1 MSLAW
6 RQVLSTTPAKGLR
19 FPRRSD
25 IKALMS
31 SQAPAKTPVV
41 MKFGGSS
48 VADLEAMQRVASI
61 VAQRAK
67 LQPVVVV
74 VSAMGKTTNRLV
86 QEAKTLHANPSLR
99 EMDMLLT
106 TGERHSMALLAIAI
120 SAQGQDACSLTGSQ
134 CGILTTHRHGDA
146 QVMEARPFRIQD
158 ELHAGKVV
166 VVGGFQGVSYQ
177 REVTTLGRGGSDTSA
192 VVLAAALGA
201 DCELY
206 SDVDGVY
213 TADPR
218 VVSDATHLASLSHDE
233 MLALSRAGARVLH
246 ATAVAYA
253 KAHDVVIYAKS
264 TRDPQGRHTRIG
276 PNSPSASVLAVAHDA
291 QLARIEL
298 RSLQPLSAESI
309 TMLMGG
315 LGPLELR
322 FFEVTPHGA
331 RGYLSLGSRDD
342 ASNIEV
348 KIGELTHALSESHRV
363 QWTDIE
369 VDQSLAQVSCIGS
382 RNAHP
387 VFSRLEGLAREQNLD
402 LHAVFSDSDAVHTIF
417 PARDLE
423 RWLRVVH
430 NATVTQ

>member
-1 MSLAW
+1 MQSIMV
-6 RQVLSTTPAKGLR
+6 QDESG
-19 FPRRSD
+19 
-25 IKALMS
+25 
-31 SQAPAKTPVV
+31 KTPVV

-48 VADLEAMQRVASI
+48 VADLRAVAAVAEI
-61 VAQRAK
+61 VVARAK
-67 LQPVVVV
+67 TQPVVVV

-86 QEAKTLHANPSLR
+86 QEAQTLSPNPSLR
-99 EMDMLLT
+99 ELDMLLT

-120 SAQGQDACSLTGSQ
+120 QAKGQAACSLTGSQ

-213 TADPR
+213 SSDPR
-218 VVSDATHLASLSHDE
+218 VVSDAKHLASLSHDE

-253 KAHDVVIYAKS
+253 KARNVAIYAKS
-264 TRDPQGRHTRIG
+264 TKDPQGRFTRIG
-276 PNSPSASVLAVAHDA
+276 SAPQSSPITAVAHDPSI
-291 QLARIEL
+291 ARISL
-298 RSLQPLSAESI
+298 RCRGRLAPPAIAALSSE
-309 TMLMGG
+309 
-315 LGPLELR
+315 LGPLALR
-322 FFEVTPHGA
+322 FLSVTPEGLF
-331 RGYLSLGSRDD
+331 GYLSLSSRDD
-342 ASNIEV
+342 AAHV
-348 KIGELTHALSESHRV
+348 QAKIGDAVAKLEAEHDT

-369 VDQSLAQVSCIGS
+369 FDAGLAQVSCIG
-382 RNAHP
+382 RNDDQP
-387 VFSRLEGLAREQNLD
+387 LFTQIEDLANQAAIE
-402 LHAVFSDSDAVHTIF
+402 LHAVHRDATAVHT
-417 PARDLE
+417 
-423 RWLRVVH
+423 VVASQVH
-430 NATVTQ
+430 QQWVQTLHAALVTSK